1 MYADICTKELVCAC
15 VLHVVVYV
23 WVIYV
28 CVHNITFLRNVWCFC
43 ARATPLAYP
52 LLAAALLGGALV

>member
-23 WVIYV
+23 RVGNIRV
-28 CVHNITFLRNVWCFC
+28 CIRLHFSGMSGVSVHV
-43 ARATPLAYP
+43 
-52 LLAAALLGGALV
+52 